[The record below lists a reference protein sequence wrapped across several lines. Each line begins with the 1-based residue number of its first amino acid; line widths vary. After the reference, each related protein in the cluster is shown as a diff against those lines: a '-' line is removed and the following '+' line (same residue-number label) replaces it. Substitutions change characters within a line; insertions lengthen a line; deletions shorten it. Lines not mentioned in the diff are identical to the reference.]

1 MATISSTADVIR
13 THAKERGDDPA
24 IVQPGGAP
32 DGGDLRQTWAEL
44 HERSNRVA
52 NALAAAGVGAG
63 DRVAFIDKN
72 GYEYFEVLFGAAKL
86 NAVTVNINWRLA
98 PPEVAW
104 IADNSDAKVFF
115 VGPEFVDAVAKARAD
130 IPQVDTYVT
139 LGADP
144 AGGFVT
150 YDSWLSDDTS
160 DPGVE
165 PGGGD
170 VAFQLYSSGTTG
182 LPKGVMLS
190 NDNLFALLPDASET
204 WGFNPEMVSLVAM
217 PLFHIGGSGWAMAG
231 MFNGG
236 TSVIVRELD
245 PAALIDLIGEQKIT
259 HGFLVPAVFQF
270 MLMMPNVHEGN
281 YDSLEMFVYGASPI
295 TEEVLA
301 TSVKTFGCKFAQ
313 AYGLTETTGAIV
325 TLPPEDHDPD
335 GPNKHRLRS
344 CGKPNSNV
352 EIRIVD
358 PDSFE
363 DVPTGTVGEIIT
375 RSNQNMVGYWKNDEG
390 TKNAYVDGDWFRTG
404 DAGYL
409 DEDGYLYIHDRM
421 KDMIVS
427 GGENVYPAEIENALM
442 KHPGIGDVAVIGVP
456 DEKWGEVGKALV
468 VKAEGHEPDPEE
480 IVRFARE
487 HLAGFKVPKSV
498 DFITEIPRNPSG
510 KILKKDLR
518 APYWEGRDRN
528 VN

>member
-1 MATISSTADVIR
+1 MATIASTADVIR
-13 THAKERGDDPA
+13 THASERGDQVA
-24 IVQPGGAP
+24 IIQ
-32 DGGDLRQTWAEL
+32 GDFRQTWAEL
-44 HERSNRVA
+44 DARSNRVA

-63 DRVAFIDKN
+63 DRVAIIDKN

-86 NAVTVNINWRLA
+86 NAVTVNVNWRLA
-98 PPEVAW
+98 PPEAAW
-104 IADNSDAKVFF
+104 IVDDADAKVFF
-115 VGPEFVDAVAKARAD
+115 FGKEFAD
-130 IPQVDTYVT
+130 TIDKIRDDVPTVT
-139 LGADP
+139 S
-144 AGGFVT
+144 FVCLESDERFED
-150 YDSWLSDDTS
+150 YASWMSDDAT
-160 DPGVE
+160 DPGVQ
-165 PGGGD
+165 PAGSD

-204 WGFNPEMVSLVAM
+204 WGFNPDMVSLVAM

-245 PAALIDLIGEQKIT
+245 PAALIDLIGQEKIT

-270 MLMMPNVHEGN
+270 MLMMPNVDDGD
-281 YDSLEMFVYGASPI
+281 YSSLEMLVYGASPI

-301 TSVKTFGCKFAQ
+301 ASVKKFGCKFAQ

-325 TLPPEDHDPD
+325 TLAPEDHDPD

-352 EIRIVD
+352 ELRIVD

-363 DVPTGTVGEIIT
+363 DVPTGEVGEIIT

-390 TKNAYVDGDWFRTG
+390 TKSAFVDGDWFRTG
-404 DAGYL
+404 DIGYL
-409 DEDGYLYIHDRM
+409 DEDGYLYIHDRV

-427 GGENVYPAEIENALM
+427 GGENVYPAEIENVLM
-442 KHPGIGDVAVIGVP
+442 KHPGIADVAVIGIP
-456 DEKWGEVGKALV
+456 DDKWGEVGKAMV
-468 VKAEGHEPDPEE
+468 VKAEGQDPTEEE
-480 IVRFARE
+480 IIAFARE
-487 HLAGFKVPKSV
+487 QLAGFKVPKSV
-498 DFITEIPRNPSG
+498 DFIAEVPRNPTG
-510 KILKKDLR
+510 KMLKKELR
-518 APYWEGRDRN
+518 APFWEGRDRA

>member
-1 MATISSTADVIR
+1 MSTIASTADVIR
-13 THAKERGDDPA
+13 THASERGGKTA
-24 IVQPGGAP
+24 IVQ
-32 DGGDLRQTWAEL
+32 DDFTQTWAEL
-44 HERSNRVA
+44 DERSNRVA
-52 NALAAAGVGAG
+52 NALAAAGVGPE
-63 DRVAFIDKN
+63 DRVAFVDKN
-72 GYEYFEVLFGAAKL
+72 GFEYFEVLFGCAKL
-86 NAVTVNINWRLA
+86 NGVTVNINWRLA

-104 IADNSDAKVFF
+104 IANDAQASVFVFGKEFADTVDKIRDDLSHTKTF
-115 VGPEFVDAVAKARAD
+115 VC
-130 IPQVDTYVT
+130 
-139 LGADP
+139 LGDDDR
-144 AGGFVT
+144 FDS
-150 YDSWLSDDTS
+150 YESWLSDDTS

-165 PGGGD
+165 PAGSD

-204 WGFNPEMVSLVAM
+204 WGFNEDMVSMVAM

-245 PAALIDLIGEQKIT
+245 PAALIDLIGQQRIT

-270 MLMMPNVHEGN
+270 MLMMPNVDDGD
-281 YDSLEMFVYGASPI
+281 YSSLEMLVYGASPI

-301 TSVKTFGCKFAQ
+301 ASVNKFGCKFAQ
-313 AYGLTETTGAIV
+313 AYGLTETTGVIV

-352 EIRIVD
+352 EMKIVD
-358 PDSFE
+358 PDSGE
-363 DVPTGTVGEIIT
+363 EVPTGEVGEIIT
-375 RSNQNMVGYWKNDEG
+375 RSDQNMVGYWNNEDG
-390 TKNAYVDGDWFRTG
+390 TKAAFTEDGFFRTG
-404 DAGYL
+404 DAGYF

-427 GGENVYPAEIENALM
+427 GGENVYPAEVENALM
-442 KHPGIGDVAVIGVP
+442 KHEAVADVAVIGVP
-456 DEKWGEVGKALV
+456 DDRWGEVGKAMV
-468 VKAEGHEPDPEE
+468 VKAEGQDPSEDD
-480 IVRFARE
+480 ILAYARE
-487 HLAGFKVPKSV
+487 HLAGFKIPKSV
-498 DFITEIPRNPSG
+498 DFIAEIPRNPTG
-510 KILKKDLR
+510 KMLKKDLR
-518 APYWEGRDRN
+518 APFWEGRERN

>member
-1 MATISSTADVIR
+1 MSTIASTADVIR
-13 THAKERGDDPA
+13 THAKERGSDIA
-24 IVQPGGAP
+24 IVQPMPEGEAF
-32 DGGDLRQTWAEL
+32 RQTWAEL
-44 HERSNRVA
+44 DERSNRVA
-52 NALAAAGVGAG
+52 NALAAAGVGEG
-63 DRVAFIDKN
+63 DRVSIVDKN

-104 IADNSDAKVFF
+104 IADNAQSKVFF
-115 VGPEFVDAVAKARAD
+115 FGKEFADTVDKIRGDV
-130 IPQVDTYVT
+130 PTCDT
-139 LGADP
+139 
-144 AGGFVT
+144 FVCLEDDERF
-150 YDSWLSDDTS
+150 DSYASFLSDDTS
-160 DPGVE
+160 DPGVQPKGE
-165 PGGGD
+165 D

-204 WGFNPEMVSLVAM
+204 WDFNEDMVSMAAM

-236 TSVIVRELD
+236 TTVIVRELD
-245 PAALIDLIGEQKIT
+245 PAGLIDLIGTERVS
-259 HGFLVPAVFQF
+259 HAFLVPAVFQF
-270 MLMMPNVHEGN
+270 MLMMPNIDDGD
-281 YDSLEMFVYGASPI
+281 YSSLEMLVYGASPI

-301 TSVKTFGCKFAQ
+301 ASVEKFGCKFAQ

-325 TLPPEDHDPD
+325 TLPPEDHDPH

-344 CGKPNSNV
+344 CGKANSNV
-352 EIRIVD
+352 ELKIVD
-358 PDSFE
+358 PDSGDE
-363 DVPTGTVGEIIT
+363 VPTGDVGEIIVRT
-375 RSNQNMVGYWKNDEG
+375 NQNMVGYWRNEQG
-390 TKNAYVDGDWFRTG
+390 TEDAFTDDGFFRTG

-427 GGENVYPAEIENALM
+427 GGENVYPAEVENALM

-456 DEKWGEVGKALV
+456 DDKWGEVGKAMV
-468 VKAEGHEPDPEE
+468 VKAEGQEPTEDE
-480 IVRFARE
+480 ILTFARE
-487 HLAGFKVPKSV
+487 SLAGFKVPKSV
-498 DFITEIPRNPSG
+498 DFIEVIPRNPTG
-510 KILKKDLR
+510 KMLKKDLR
-518 APYWEGRDRN
+518 APFWEGRDRQ

>member
-1 MATISSTADVIR
+1 MPTISSTADVIR
-13 THAKERGDDPA
+13 THAAERGDKVA
-24 IVQPGGAP
+24 IIQ
-32 DGGDLRQTWAEL
+32 DDFEQTWSEL
-44 HERSNRVA
+44 DERSNRVA
-52 NALAAAGVGAG
+52 NALKAAGVGAE

-86 NAVTVNINWRLA
+86 NAVTVNVNWRLA

-104 IADNSDAKVFF
+104 IVDNAQAKVFF
-115 VGPEFVDAVAKARAD
+115 FGKDFADTVDKIRTDLPTVGTFVCLDADER
-130 IPQVDTYVT
+130 
-139 LGADP
+139 
-144 AGGFVT
+144 FET
-150 YDSWLSDDTS
+150 YDDWMSDDTT

-165 PGGGD
+165 PGGSD

-204 WGFNPEMVSLVAM
+204 WGFNEDMVSLVAM

-245 PAALIDLIGEQKIT
+245 PSALIDLIGEKRIT

-270 MLMMPNVHEGN
+270 MLMMPNVDDGD
-281 YDSLEMFVYGASPI
+281 YSSLEMLVYGASPI
-295 TEEVLA
+295 TEEVLSA
-301 TSVKTFGCKFAQ
+301 SIKKFGCKFAQ

-344 CGKPNSNV
+344 AGKPNSNV
-352 EIRIVD
+352 EMKIVD

-363 DVPTGTVGEIIT
+363 EVPTGEVGEIIT
-375 RSNQNMVGYWKNDEG
+375 RSNQNMVGYWRNEDG
-390 TKNAYVDGDWFRTG
+390 TSAAFLDGGWFRTG
-404 DAGYL
+404 DIGYF
-409 DEDGYLYIHDRM
+409 DEDGYLYIHDRV

-427 GGENVYPAEIENALM
+427 GGENVYPAEVENVLM
-442 KHPGIGDVAVIGVP
+442 KHPGIADVAVIGVP
-456 DEKWGEVGKALV
+456 DDKWGEVGKAMV
-468 VKAEGHEPDPEE
+468 VKAEGQDPTEDE
-480 IVRFARE
+480 IVAFARE
-487 HLAGFKVPKSV
+487 QLAGFKVPKSV
-498 DFITEIPRNPSG
+498 DFITEIPRNPTG
-510 KILKKDLR
+510 KMLKKDLR
-518 APYWEGRDRN
+518 APFWEGRDRA

>member
-1 MATISSTADVIR
+1 MAPISSTADVIR
-13 THAKERGDDPA
+13 THAKERGDGVA
-24 IVQPGGAP
+24 VVQPGP
-32 DGGDLRQTWAEL
+32 DGADFRQTWAEL
-44 HERSNRVA
+44 DVRSNRVA

-63 DRVAFIDKN
+63 DRVAFLDKN
-72 GYEYFEVLFGAAKL
+72 GFEYFEVLYGCAKL

-104 IADNSDAKVFF
+104 IADNAQAKVFLY
-115 VGPEFVDAVAKARAD
+115 GKEFAATIDSIRGD
-130 IPQVDTYVT
+130 IPTCDTYVC
-139 LGADP
+139 LEPDDNAAD
-144 AGGFVT
+144 
-150 YDSWLSDDTS
+150 YESWMSDDET

-165 PGGGD
+165 PKGDD

-204 WGFNPEMVSLVAM
+204 WGFTPEMVSMAAM

-236 TSVIVRELD
+236 TTVIVRELD
-245 PAALIDLIGEQKIT
+245 PAALIDLIGKERIT
-259 HGFLVPAVFQF
+259 HAFLVPAVFQF
-270 MLMMPNVHEGN
+270 MLMMPNVDDGD
-281 YDSLEMFVYGASPI
+281 YSSLEMLVYGASPI

-301 TSVKTFGCKFAQ
+301 ASVTKFGCKFAQ

-325 TLPPEDHDPD
+325 TLPPEDHDPN

-344 CGKPNSNV
+344 CGKANSNV
-352 EIRIVD
+352 ELKIVD
-358 PDSFE
+358 PDSGE
-363 DVPTGTVGEIIT
+363 EVPVGEVGEIIVRT
-375 RSNQNMVGYWKNDEG
+375 NQNMVGYWRNEQG
-390 TKNAYVDGDWFRTG
+390 TKDAFTDDNFFRSG

-427 GGENVYPAEIENALM
+427 GGENVYPAEVENALM

-456 DEKWGEVGKALV
+456 DDKWGEVGKAMV
-468 VKAEGHEPDPEE
+468 VKADGQDPTEEE
-480 IVRFARE
+480 ILTYARGE
-487 HLAGFKVPKSV
+487 LAGFKIPKSV
-498 DFITEIPRNPSG
+498 DFIDEIPRNPTG
-510 KILKKDLR
+510 KMLKKDLR
-518 APYWEGRDRN
+518 APFWEGRDRQ

>member
-1 MATISSTADVIR
+1 MSTIASTADVIR
-13 THAKERGDDPA
+13 THAKERGDDVA
-24 IVQPGGAP
+24 IVQPMP
-32 DGGDLRQTWAEL
+32 EGDAFRQTWAEL
-44 HERSNRVA
+44 DERSNRVA

-63 DRVAFIDKN
+63 DRVAFVDKN

-104 IADNSDAKVFF
+104 IADNAQSKVFF
-115 VGPEFVDAVAKARAD
+115 FGKEFADTVDKIRGDV
-130 IPQVDTYVT
+130 PTCDT
-139 LGADP
+139 
-144 AGGFVT
+144 FVCLEDDDRFDS
-150 YDSWLSDDTS
+150 YDSFLSDDTS
-160 DPGVE
+160 DPGVQ
-165 PGGGD
+165 PSGSD

-204 WGFNPEMVSLVAM
+204 WGFTSDMVSMAAM

-236 TSVIVRELD
+236 TTVIVRELD
-245 PAALIDLIGEQKIT
+245 PAGLIDLIGQERIT
-259 HGFLVPAVFQF
+259 HAFLVPAVFQF
-270 MLMMPNVHEGN
+270 MLMMPNVDDGD
-281 YDSLEMFVYGASPI
+281 YSSLEMLVYGASPI

-301 TSVKTFGCKFAQ
+301 ASVEKFGCKFAQ

-325 TLPPEDHDPD
+325 TLPPEDHDPN

-344 CGKPNSNV
+344 CGVANSNV
-352 EIRIVD
+352 DLKIVD
-358 PDSFE
+358 PDSGE
-363 DVPTGTVGEIIT
+363 EVPTGEVGEIICKT
-375 RSNQNMVGYWKNDEG
+375 NQNMVGYWRNEEG
-390 TKNAYVDGDWFRTG
+390 TKSAFTDDGYFRTG

-456 DEKWGEVGKALV
+456 DDKWGEVGKAMV
-468 VKAEGHEPDPEE
+468 VKAEGQDPTEDE
-480 IVRFARE
+480 ILAFARE
-487 HLAGFKVPKSV
+487 QLAGFKIPKSV
-498 DFITEIPRNPSG
+498 DFITEIPRNPTG
-510 KILKKDLR
+510 KMLKKDLR
-518 APYWEGRDRN
+518 APFWEGRDRN

>member
-1 MATISSTADVIR
+1 MSTIASTADVIR
-13 THAKERGDDPA
+13 THASERGGKTA
-24 IVQPGGAP
+24 IVQ
-32 DGGDLRQTWAEL
+32 DDFTQTWAEL
-44 HERSNRVA
+44 DERSNRVA
-52 NALAAAGVGAG
+52 NALAAAGVGSE
-63 DRVAFIDKN
+63 DRVAFVDKN
-72 GYEYFEVLFGAAKL
+72 GFEYFEVLFGCAKL

-104 IADNSDAKVFF
+104 IANDAQASVFVFGQEFADTVDKIRGELTHTTTF
-115 VGPEFVDAVAKARAD
+115 VC
-130 IPQVDTYVT
+130 
-139 LGADP
+139 LGDDDR
-144 AGGFVT
+144 FDS
-150 YDSWLSDDTS
+150 YESWLSDDTS

-165 PGGGD
+165 PTGSD

-204 WGFNPEMVSLVAM
+204 WGFNDDMVSMVAM

-245 PAALIDLIGEQKIT
+245 PAALIDLIGKERIT

-270 MLMMPNVHEGN
+270 MLMMPNVDDGD
-281 YDSLEMFVYGASPI
+281 YSSLEMLVYGASPI

-301 TSVKTFGCKFAQ
+301 ASVNKFGCKFAQ
-313 AYGLTETTGAIV
+313 AYGLTETTGVIV
-325 TLPPEDHDPD
+325 TLPPEDHDPN

-352 EIRIVD
+352 EVKIVD
-358 PDSFE
+358 PDSGE
-363 DVPTGTVGEIIT
+363 EVPTGEVGEIVT
-375 RSNQNMVGYWKNDEG
+375 RSDQNMVGYWNNEEG
-390 TKNAYVDGDWFRTG
+390 TKAAFTEDGFFRTG
-404 DAGYL
+404 DAGYF

-427 GGENVYPAEIENALM
+427 GGENVYPAEVENALM
-442 KHPGIGDVAVIGVP
+442 KHEAIADVAVIGVP
-456 DEKWGEVGKALV
+456 DDKWGEVGKAMV
-468 VKAEGHEPDPEE
+468 VKAEGHDPSEEE
-480 IVRFARE
+480 ILAFARHE
-487 HLAGFKVPKSV
+487 LAGFKIPKSV
-498 DFITEIPRNPSG
+498 DFIAEIPRNPTG
-510 KILKKDLR
+510 KMLKKDLR
-518 APYWEGRDRN
+518 APFWEGRERN

>member
-1 MATISSTADVIR
+1 MSTIASTADVIR
-13 THAKERGDDPA
+13 THARERGDETA
-24 IVQPGGAP
+24 IVQ
-32 DGGDLRQTWAEL
+32 DSFRQSWAEL
-44 HERSNRVA
+44 DQRSNRAA
-52 NALAAAGVGAG
+52 NALTAAGVGAE
-63 DRVAFIDKN
+63 DRVAFLDKN
-72 GYEYFEVLFGAAKL
+72 GFEYFEILFGCAKL

-104 IADNSDAKVFF
+104 IANNAEANVFLF
-115 VGPEFVDAVAKARAD
+115 GKEFAD
-130 IPQVDTYVT
+130 TIDKIRDDLPSGMTYVCLT
-139 LGADP
+139 GVDGEGDDRFASYED
-144 AGGFVT
+144 
-150 YDSWLSDDTS
+150 WLSDDAS

-165 PGGGD
+165 PAADD

-190 NDNLFALLPDASET
+190 NDNLFALLPDASDT
-204 WGFNPEMVSLVAM
+204 WGFTPDMVSMVAM

-245 PAALIDLIGEQKIT
+245 PAALITLIGEEKIT

-270 MLMMPNVHEGN
+270 MLMMPNVDDGD
-281 YDSLEMFVYGASPI
+281 YSSLEMLVYGASPI

-301 TSVKTFGCKFAQ
+301 ASIKKFGCQFAQ

-352 EIRIVD
+352 ELKIVD
-358 PDSFE
+358 PDSGDE
-363 DVPTGTVGEIIT
+363 VATGEVGEIIVRT
-375 RSNQNMVGYWKNDEG
+375 NQNMVGYWRNEQG
-390 TKNAYVDGDWFRTG
+390 TKDSFTEDNFFRSG

-427 GGENVYPAEIENALM
+427 GGENVYPAEVENALM
-442 KHPGIGDVAVIGVP
+442 KHPAIGDVAVIGVP
-456 DEKWGEVGKALV
+456 DDKWGEVGKAMV
-468 VKAEGHEPDPEE
+468 VKAADQDPSAEE
-480 IVRFARE
+480 ILAFARE
-487 HLAGFKVPKSV
+487 HLAGFKIPKSV
-498 DFITEIPRNPSG
+498 DFIDEIPRNPTG
-510 KILKKDLR
+510 KMLKKDLR
-518 APYWEGRDRN
+518 APFWEGRERN